1 MPRTP
6 TTPSQVSGHRFLV
19 RRIEHALVRADS
31 RMLHDPLRTRSRA
44 LFIGCTLVVLLA
56 AGTAILSLVRPQGGS
71 SQNEQLIVVA
81 GTQSL
86 HVRINERLHPVA
98 NLASA
103 RLILGS
109 PVEPKR
115 VRSSALDNEDIS
127 FAVGIE
133 GAPQVPA
140 TPSALAK
147 VGAQKS
153 AKGEASEVT
162 QGAGAAKLAM
172 SVCELTGQELSRP
185 RVVTQTL
192 VRLAEVDAD
201 LQELAKTHAD
211 SAVVTDG
218 QSNWL
223 VSQGYRSRLDANHPE
238 HAAVARALGLEAAPV
253 RPVSAAF
260 LRAVP
265 EVPTLVAPNV
275 PNRGARTAF
284 AAPFD
289 IVGNVVQAGGRRVLV
304 LDDGAATL
312 SPVLGELL
320 AAHSPVLEASENQLA
335 AVPVAAAPVVPG
347 LPAKPLSFSANSGWL
362 CAGRIAGQPQAMVQ
376 WSQEKPGGREVDYPH
391 SDGPGAAVD
400 GFVDARSGQ
409 RNSIAVSVGGA
420 VHVISPEGMRFAV
433 HDRTTLAAMGFNAS
447 TSPEAGGTRPVDWT
461 VLAALRAGPELS
473 KQAALGPLTGAGVTG
488 AGVEAQTQ

>member
-56 AGTAILSLVRPQGGS
+56 AGTAILSLARPQGGS
-71 SQNEQLIVVA
+71 SRGEQLVVVA

-86 HVRINERLHPVA
+86 HVRINDRLHPVA

-109 PVEPKR
+109 PAEPKR
-115 VRSSALDNEDIS
+115 VRASALDDEEIS

-133 GAPQVPA
+133 AAPPVPA
-140 TPSALAK
+140 SA
-147 VGAQKS
+147 S
-153 AKGEASEVT
+153 ASASAPT
-162 QGAGAAKLAM
+162 SAPTSKRAAGAAAGGLALEI
-172 SVCELTGQELSRP
+172 CEQTGQELSHP
-185 RVVTQTL
+185 RVVTRTV
-192 VRLAEVDAD
+192 VRMSEVNGDP
-201 LQELAKTHAD
+201 QEMVKSRDD
-211 SAVVTDG
+211 SAIVTDG
-218 QSNWL
+218 QSHWL
-223 VSQGYRSRLDANHPE
+223 VSRGYRSLLDPHHPE
-238 HAAVARALGLEAAPV
+238 HAAVARALGVETAPV

-260 LRAVP
+260 LRAIP
-265 EVPTLVAPNV
+265 EVPTLVAPNI
-275 PNRGARTAF
+275 PKRGARTAF

-289 IVGNVVQAGGRRVLV
+289 IVGNVVQVGARRVVV

-320 AAHSPVLEASENQLA
+320 AAQSPVVEASENQLA

-347 LPAKPLSFSANSGWL
+347 LPETPLAFADNSGWL

-376 WSQEKPGGREVDYPH
+376 WSQDKPSGRHVDYPH
-391 SDGPGAAVD
+391 ADGSGQAVD
-400 GFVDARSGQ
+400 GFVDARSAD
-409 RNSIAVSVGGA
+409 RSSVAISVGGA

-447 TSPEAGGTRPVDWT
+447 ASPEVGVGGTREVDWE
-461 VLAALRAGPELS
+461 VAAALQAGPELS
-473 KQAALGPLTGAGVTG
+473 KQAALGPLAGAP
-488 AGVEAQTQ
+488 AKAQ

>member
-71 SQNEQLIVVA
+71 SRGEQLVVVA

-86 HVRINERLHPVA
+86 HVRINDRLHPVA

-109 PVEPKR
+109 PAEPKR
-115 VRSSALDNEDIS
+115 VRASALDDEEIS

-133 GAPQVPA
+133 AAPPVPA
-140 TPSALAK
+140 SAPTSAQPSSTRA
-147 VGAQKS
+147 
-153 AKGEASEVT
+153 
-162 QGAGAAKLAM
+162 AGAATGGLALEI
-172 SVCELTGQELSRP
+172 CEQTGQELSHP
-185 RVVTQTL
+185 RVVTQTV
-192 VRLAEVDAD
+192 VRMSEVDGD
-201 LQELAKTHAD
+201 PQELVKSRDD
-211 SAVVTDG
+211 SAIVTDG
-218 QSNWL
+218 QSYWL
-223 VSQGYRSRLDANHPE
+223 VSRGYRSLLDPHHPE
-238 HAAVARALGLEAAPV
+238 HAAVARALGVETAPV

-260 LRAVP
+260 LRAIP
-265 EVPTLVAPNV
+265 EVPTLVAPNI
-275 PNRGARTAF
+275 PGRGARTAF

-289 IVGNVVQAGGRRVLV
+289 TIGNVVQVGARRVVV

-320 AAHSPVLEASENQLA
+320 AAQSPVMEASENELA

-347 LPAKPLSFSANSGWL
+347 LPETPLTFADNSGWL
-362 CAGRIAGQPQAMVQ
+362 CAGRVAGQPQAMMQ
-376 WSQEKPGGREVDYPH
+376 WSQNKPSGRHVDYPH
-391 SDGPGAAVD
+391 ADGSGQAVD
-400 GFVDARSGQ
+400 GFVDARSAD
-409 RNSIAVSVGGA
+409 RSSVAVSVGGA

-433 HDRTTLAAMGFNAS
+433 HDRTTLAAMGFNAAA
-447 TSPEAGGTRPVDWT
+447 SPEVGGTREVDWE
-461 VLAALRAGPELS
+461 VAAALRAGPELS
-473 KQAALGPLTGAGVTG
+473 KQAALGPLAGAP
-488 AGVEAQTQ
+488 AKAQ